1 MPAHKHDGPIL
12 RRVNAGVADV
22 LIMKLCRWK
31 TRAMFDGYNITDEDH
46 LTAAVAKLNGKA
58 TAKSE
63 GAVSNADAL
72 S

>member
-1 MPAHKHDGPIL
+1 
-12 RRVNAGVADV
+12 
-22 LIMKLCRWK
+22 MKLCRWK